1 MADRGRS
8 SIRANEVV
16 PRPRGA
22 HAAAKQG
29 RFRRSAPQ
37 TVLKPVAPELPVPG
51 APDPSDPATADTAPF
66 SVVELASA
74 LTHTD
79 TPPRP
84 IPPPPIPPQ
93 STAPPDAARPAVP
106 SSASIMPAPTTAP
119 SAPAPDVSIAQSSP
133 MEGARAGGHGDDSAN
148 DTLAAG
154 PDVSWRGS
162 LSADGA
168 TVAAPVAG
176 SRAERHVAG
185 STDTVS
191 PLAVRRSVRSVCADV
206 AAAIVVAVVVPLA
219 LLQVPDAIAF
229 AIPPQF
235 GSPGAETE
243 LLRAAGLALTA
254 MATSIPFGGLAV
266 RRFRAWPVLMTGLGI
281 FAVADV
287 LANTART
294 IAQVG
299 LDRSLHGVGAGV
311 ALSAAVALAAERPM
325 RSRRLLAGW
334 FAICAVTGLAAASE
348 LMRHRLG
355 GGNWRAALAPYP
367 WLTGVA
373 LGLVALY
380 ALLADGAVTARMR
393 SDFPAAERAQLAL
406 LTAPVAGMCA
416 IAIAVSYGHSGAVT
430 AAAVAEFVALAG
442 LAIMTGRASQDA
454 LSERRSRSGTGW
466 FAVVCAV
473 TGFTVAPA
481 AGAATDLIRTTTHSG
496 MMLVGAIG
504 GAVLCGAA
512 LAVAL
517 PARQVQ
523 GAVANGLALAAVGF
537 ATCYLAGLTGAGFTG
552 ADLSGQRVGLLAVA
566 CVPLAGGL
574 ALALGAAMRGLDAA
588 GAMCGVVLMLAG
600 VLAGYL
606 ADGAI
611 ELQAVSSDDRTA
623 AMVRDA
629 LLTADGR
636 WDLAA
641 ATLTGLVAL
650 VGFVR
655 MLAGTR
661 DIRRERPTSTEVDRK
676 AGAPIW
682 QADREPDHG

>member
-1 MADRGRS
+1 
-8 SIRANEVV
+8 
-16 PRPRGA
+16 
-22 HAAAKQG
+22 
-29 RFRRSAPQ
+29 
-37 TVLKPVAPELPVPG
+37 
-51 APDPSDPATADTAPF
+51 
-66 SVVELASA
+66 
-74 LTHTD
+74 
-79 TPPRP
+79 
-84 IPPPPIPPQ
+84 
-93 STAPPDAARPAVP
+93 
-106 SSASIMPAPTTAP
+106 
-119 SAPAPDVSIAQSSP
+119 
-133 MEGARAGGHGDDSAN
+133 
-148 DTLAAG
+148 
-154 PDVSWRGS
+154 
-162 LSADGA
+162 
-168 TVAAPVAG
+168 
-176 SRAERHVAG
+176 
-185 STDTVS
+185 
-191 PLAVRRSVRSVCADV
+191 
-206 AAAIVVAVVVPLA
+206 VVVPLA
-219 LLQVPDAIAF
+219 LLQLPDAIAF

-243 LLRAAGLALTA
+243 LLRASGLALTA

-294 IAQVG
+294 IAQIG
-299 LDRSLHGVGAGV
+299 IDRSLHGVGAGV
-311 ALSAAVALAAERPM
+311 ALSAAVALAAERPV

-334 FAICAVTGLAAASE
+334 FAICAVTGLGAASE

-380 ALLADGAVTARMR
+380 AVLADGAVTARMR

-406 LTAPVAGMCA
+406 LIAPVAGMCA

-430 AAAVAEFVALAG
+430 AAAIAEFAALAG
-442 LAIMTGRASQDA
+442 LAIMTGRAASESKGVAMPGLTSAARREGSASRRPQASEQRSA
-454 LSERRSRSGTGW
+454 LGTGW

-481 AGAATDLIRTTTHSG
+481 AGAATDLIRTTAHSG
-496 MMLVGAIG
+496 TMLAGALG

-517 PARQVQ
+517 PARHVQ
-523 GAVANGLALAAVGF
+523 GAVASGLALAAVGF
-537 ATCYLAGLTGAGFTG
+537 ATCYLAGLTRAGFTG
-552 ADLSGQRVGLLAVA
+552 ADLSGQRVGLFAIA
-566 CVPLAGGL
+566 CVPLAGGI
-574 ALALGAAMRGLDAA
+574 ALALGAAMRGVDAA

-611 ELQAVSSDDRTA
+611 ELQAVSAGDRTV

-641 ATLTGLVAL
+641 ATFTGLVAL

-655 MLAGTR
+655 ILAGIR
-661 DIRRERPTSTEVDRK
+661 DIRHERPTSTEVDRK